1 MRKYIDPVTGS
12 EASGKSAVPY
22 IIFRYGEILLNAA
35 EAAYYLNQLGVA
47 NYKGSNTL
55 QLSSDCLN
63 EVRERAG
70 GTAFRI
76 ESSDLTLALLQNER
90 KIELA
95 FEDHRFYDLKR
106 WRIADQIWSGDW
118 NTSTARMTGLWPYK
132 VYAPGQPED
141 GKWLFRRVYIEHRG
155 NDIEKGLPIR
165 FGQDMY
171 YAEYPMTEGNPYIE
185 KNPKH

>member
-1 MRKYIDPVTGS
+1 MRLRLP
-12 EASGKSAVPY
+12 
-22 IIFRYGEILLNAA
+22 
-35 EAAYYLNQLGVA
+35 YYLNQLGVA

-106 WRIADQIWSGDW
+106 WRIADQIWSGDSD
-118 NTSTARMTGLWPYK
+118 TSTARMTGLWPYK
-132 VYAPGQPED
+132 VYAPDSRKMESGFSE
-141 GKWLFRRVYIEHRG
+141 GCILSIVVMIMRRDYLSDSDKICIMQ
-155 NDIEKGLPIR
+155 NIR
-165 FGQDMY
+165 
-171 YAEYPMTEGNPYIE
+171 
-185 KNPKH
+185 

>member
-1 MRKYIDPVTGS
+1 M
-12 EASGKSAVPY
+12 
-22 IIFRYGEILLNAA
+22 IIRLVVLILLDLLMLFLRM
-35 EAAYYLNQLGVA
+35 YGIDISL
-47 NYKGSNTL
+47 KGSVSYTHLDVYKRQL

-106 WRIADQIWSGDW
+106 WRIADQIWSCLLY
-118 NTSTARMTGLWPYK
+118 TSNRNKREANNKLYFFIMVELI
-132 VYAPGQPED
+132 D
-141 GKWLFRRVYIEHRG
+141 L
-155 NDIEKGLPIR
+155 
-165 FGQDMY
+165 
-171 YAEYPMTEGNPYIE
+171 
-185 KNPKH
+185 